1 MSIRSV
7 ISTKLLFLYRELE
20 RVLFSFKGGFKKLV
34 PNAHFVLIMRSYH
47 RVDQLHALCK
57 SMQKLIKHEFVKTKV

>member
-34 PNAHFVLIMRSYH
+34 PNAH
-47 RVDQLHALCK
+47 HALIPSSRSIARTLQINAK
-57 SMQKLIKHEFVKTKV
+57 IDKT